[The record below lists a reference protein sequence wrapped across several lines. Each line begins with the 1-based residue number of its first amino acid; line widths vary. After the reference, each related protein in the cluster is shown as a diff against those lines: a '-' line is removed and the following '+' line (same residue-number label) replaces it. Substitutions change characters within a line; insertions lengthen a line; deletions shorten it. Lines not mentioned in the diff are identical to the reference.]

1 MRMRDLPI
9 PREISSILE
18 WKGVDTL
25 YPPQEDALV
34 RSSVLNGRN
43 LLIAT
48 PTASGKTLVAEICGL
63 KHIYEGRGKVLYLTP
78 LRALAYE
85 KYQEFKVDE
94 DLASKLG
101 WRVKVAL
108 TMGDYDSEDRWLSDY
123 DWIITTN
130 EKCDSLMR
138 HKAPWLKDVSL
149 VVADEV
155 HYISD
160 PDRGP
165 TLEILLTKI
174 RYYKPETQI
183 IALSATVRNA
193 EEIAKWLDAEYIV
206 SAWRPVK
213 LMEGVVHGGRILYS
227 DGFEKILADKLGD
240 PILDIAVD
248 TVRDGGQILV
258 FTNTRRDAVSM
269 AKKLSKVV
277 YELLDS
283 EDRVKLKSIS
293 KMILEAGEARIP
305 HSDILSE
312 LIRRGV
318 AFHHAGL
325 HNVHRTLIEDY
336 FREGLI
342 KALAATPTLAAGVNL
357 PARVVVVSS
366 YYRFEP
372 DVGYYEIPVMEYK
385 QMAGRAGRP
394 KYDKEGFAL
403 LIARDEDEVEY
414 LMDRY
419 IHADAE
425 SLKSRLSSE
434 GVLRSHLLGVIASE
448 PSITKGMLY
457 NFFGKSLF
465 AKQSRIE
472 SIKQHIDRTLE
483 SLSQYQMVKIE
494 HDTLYAT
501 KLGRRVSELYIDPLS
516 AVILDKSLSMVE
528 NPTDLTLLYIVA
540 SMPDLEPKLYPS
552 KTDMRKLEPILDSRY
567 SELPLDSGWYIGV
580 GYIEAL
586 ACLKTALTLEA
597 WIEEE
602 SEERIYEIFHVEPGD
617 LFRLTST
624 ASWLL
629 YASSELSPLLG
640 YSELSSRFKILED
653 RMETGVKPE
662 LLPLVKLEGIGRVR
676 ARNLYIAGFKSIED
690 IRRASIEDLMKV
702 PSIGMAIAQR
712 ILEQAKSTG

>member
-1 MRMRDLPI
+1 
-9 PREISSILE
+9 
-18 WKGVDTL
+18 
-25 YPPQEDALV
+25 
-34 RSSVLNGRN
+34 
-43 LLIAT
+43 
-48 PTASGKTLVAEICGL
+48 
-63 KHIYEGRGKVLYLTP
+63 LYLTP

-94 DLASKLG
+94 ELASKLG
-101 WRVKVAL
+101 WKVKVAL

-138 HKAPWLKDVSL
+138 HKAPWLKHVSL

-155 HYISD
+155 HYIND

-165 TLEILLTKI
+165 TLEVLLTKI
-174 RYYKPETQI
+174 RYHKPETQI
-183 IALSATVRNA
+183 LALSATVRNA
-193 EEIAKWLDAEYIV
+193 EEIAKWLDADYIV
-206 SAWRPVK
+206 STWRPVK
-213 LMEGVVHGGRILYS
+213 LTEGIVYGGRILFV
-227 DGFEKILADKLGD
+227 DGFEKMLVGGLDD

-248 TVRDGGQILV
+248 TIRNEGQLLV

-269 AKKLSKVV
+269 AKKLSRVV
-277 YELLDS
+277 YELLDN
-283 EDRVKLKSIS
+283 EDRVKLRSIS

-325 HNVHRTLIEDY
+325 HNIHRTLIEDY
-336 FREGLI
+336 FRKGLI

-372 DVGYYEIPVMEYK
+372 DVGYHEIPTMEYK

-419 IHADAE
+419 ICAE
-425 SLKSRLSSE
+425 AEVLRSKLSSE
-434 GVLRSHLLGVIASE
+434 NVLRSHLLGVIASE
-448 PSITKGMLY
+448 GSISRSMLY
-457 NFFGKSLF
+457 RFFGKSLF
-465 AKQSRIE
+465 ANQNRVE
-472 SIKQHIDRTLE
+472 SIKQYLDKALRF
-483 SLSQYQMVKIE
+483 LSQYQMVEVDQDIF
-494 HDTLYAT
+494 YAT

-516 AVILDKSLSMVE
+516 AVILERSLHIVRS
-528 NPTDLTLLYIVA
+528 PTGFTLLYIVA

-552 KTDMRKLEPILDSRY
+552 RTDVRKLEPILDSRY
-567 SELPLDSGWYIGV
+567 SELPLDSEWYTSV
-580 GYIEAL
+580 GYVEAL
-586 ACLKTALTLEA
+586 ARLKTALTLEA

-602 SEERIYEIFHVEPGD
+602 SEERIYEVFHVEPGD

-629 YASSELSPLLG
+629 YASSELSPLIG
-640 YSELSSRFKILED
+640 YSDLNGEFKILKD
-653 RMETGVKPE
+653 RMEAGVKSE
-662 LLPLVKLEGIGRVR
+662 LLPLVKLESVGRVR
-676 ARNLYIAGFKSIED
+676 ARNLFNAGFRSFED
-690 IRRASIEDLMKV
+690 LRRAKIEDLVKV
-702 PSIGMAIAQR
+702 PSIGMAIAQK
-712 ILEQAKSTG
+712 ILEQVKNLY

>member
-1 MRMRDLPI
+1 MRDLPI

-18 WKGVDTL
+18 WKGVDIL

-269 AKKLSKVV
+269 ASCIATLS
-277 YELLDS
+277 S
-283 EDRVKLKSIS
+283 
-293 KMILEAGEARIP
+293 
-305 HSDILSE
+305 
-312 LIRRGV
+312 
-318 AFHHAGL
+318 
-325 HNVHRTLIEDY
+325 
-336 FREGLI
+336 GLI
-342 KALAATPTLAAGVNL
+342 LDVLSRSRSVEVSLAVYST
-357 PARVVVVSS
+357 
-366 YYRFEP
+366 
-372 DVGYYEIPVMEYK
+372 
-385 QMAGRAGRP
+385 
-394 KYDKEGFAL
+394 
-403 LIARDEDEVEY
+403 
-414 LMDRY
+414 
-419 IHADAE
+419 
-425 SLKSRLSSE
+425 
-434 GVLRSHLLGVIASE
+434 
-448 PSITKGMLY
+448 
-457 NFFGKSLF
+457 
-465 AKQSRIE
+465 
-472 SIKQHIDRTLE
+472 
-483 SLSQYQMVKIE
+483 
-494 HDTLYAT
+494 
-501 KLGRRVSELYIDPLS
+501 YIDIP
-516 AVILDKSLSMVE
+516 
-528 NPTDLTLLYIVA
+528 P
-540 SMPDLEPKLYPS
+540 
-552 KTDMRKLEPILDSRY
+552 
-567 SELPLDSGWYIGV
+567 
-580 GYIEAL
+580 
-586 ACLKTALTLEA
+586 
-597 WIEEE
+597 
-602 SEERIYEIFHVEPGD
+602 
-617 LFRLTST
+617 
-624 ASWLL
+624 
-629 YASSELSPLLG
+629 
-640 YSELSSRFKILED
+640 
-653 RMETGVKPE
+653 
-662 LLPLVKLEGIGRVR
+662 RV
-676 ARNLYIAGFKSIED
+676 YFY
-690 IRRASIEDLMKV
+690 
-702 PSIGMAIAQR
+702 
-712 ILEQAKSTG
+712 T